1 MTNLYSFM
9 DSINTVS
16 EGFTI
21 LAIEEPE
28 AHLHPTFQ
36 RVIYKDVMKSNTSV
50 LMTTH
55 SPYITSVAPLDSI
68 VHLRSTKEGT
78 IINTTANLSLTEKEM
93 QDLERYID
101 VKRGELYFGKCVI
114 LVEGVAEEYLIPTFA
129 DKIGESLD
137 LKELFAVILIPLIL
151 NHSYLFRFIR
161 YSICMYYRWRLL
173 YLDN

>member
-78 IINTTANLSLTEKEM
+78 IINTTANLSLTEK
-93 QDLERYID
+93 
-101 VKRGELYFGKCVI
+101 KCKI
-114 LVEGVAEEYLIPTFA
+114 LKGI
-129 DKIGESLD
+129 
-137 LKELFAVILIPLIL
+137 
-151 NHSYLFRFIR
+151 
-161 YSICMYYRWRLL
+161 
-173 YLDN
+173 